1 MIANPPKPAQPP
13 ALVSPIYP
21 VLPKLAPYRPINLQ
35 GRLKTKTAFQT
46 ASLTDF
52 IMQPTLDVIIP
63 CYNATNTLRSAAESA
78 LAQSVVQTV

>member
-46 ASLTDF
+46 ASLRTSSCSR
-52 IMQPTLDVIIP
+52 P
-63 CYNATNTLRSAAESA
+63 
-78 LAQSVVQTV
+78 